1 VPTVWYLDTSAF
13 VKLVRSEPESG
24 DLLEWLAD
32 REICSSD
39 LLRTEARRAVADEPE
54 QARRLTEAL
63 LGSITL
69 IRLTPEVFDQ
79 AGRLAGGATLRSL
92 DAIHIAAATQLGGD
106 LGGLA
111 TYDQRMTAAV
121 GRLRILAVSP

>member
-13 VKLVRSEPESG
+13 VKLVRQEPESG
-24 DLLEWLAD
+24 ALLEWLAD

-39 LLRTEARRAVADEPE
+39 LLRTEARRAVAGEPE
-54 QARRLTEAL
+54 PARRLTEAL

-79 AGRLAGGATLRSL
+79 AGRLAGTLRSL

-121 GRLRILAVSP
+121 GRLGILAVSP